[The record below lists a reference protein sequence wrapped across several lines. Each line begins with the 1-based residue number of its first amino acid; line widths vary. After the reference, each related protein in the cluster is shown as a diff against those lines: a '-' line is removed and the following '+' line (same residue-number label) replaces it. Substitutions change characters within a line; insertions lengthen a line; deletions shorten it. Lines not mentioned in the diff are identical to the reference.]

1 MTLHKLV
8 KQHLRFHIGMRTI
21 KTVASVIIAMMLVQ
35 TGISSYSNLSLAM
48 LGAVAAVQ
56 PSFKE
61 SVDSC
66 LAQII
71 GTVTG
76 GIVGNLLLLTPLP
89 TIVITAIAVV
99 VVITVYNLLHI
110 SYAPS
115 LPILVVVILCT
126 TPDVNHVSY
135 AAGRLFDTCIGLA
148 VGLAINT
155 LVCPYDNSRQI
166 RFTVKSL
173 DKELIRFLEEMFDGD
188 DVLPDPNVLSRKFRA
203 MEDML
208 RIFSQQR
215 FITHPKLQRKEVA
228 AFEVCR
234 DKARSLV
241 SRIHL
246 LSVMGIPGRLSGETC
261 ELLASSGA
269 MVKNKPWT
277 GEFTER
283 DIVINY
289 HVKQILALRR
299 ELLEAL
305 GEEIRLEEGRSDDG
319 SEVGE

>member
-1 MTLHKLV
+1 MTLRRLHK
-8 KQHLRFHIGMRTI
+8 KRTRFHIGMRTI
-21 KTVASVIIAMMLVQ
+21 KTVVSVIIAMLLVD
-35 TGISSYSNLSLAM
+35 SNLSPHSNLTLGM

-66 LAQII
+66 LAQIV

-76 GIVGNLLLLTPLP
+76 GIVGTLLLLTSLP

-126 TPDVNHVSY
+126 TPDVNHITY
-135 AAGRLFDTCIGLA
+135 AFGRLYDTCIGLT
-148 VGLAINT
+148 VGLVINT
-155 LVCPYDNSRQI
+155 LVFPYDNSRQI
-166 RFTVKSL
+166 RFAVESL
-173 DKELIRFLEEMFDGD
+173 DRELILFLEDMFDGD
-188 DVLPDPNVLSRKFRA
+188 DILPDPDVLGRKYDA
-203 MEDML
+203 MKDML
-208 RIFSQQR
+208 HIFSQQR
-215 FITHPKLQRKEVA
+215 IFTHLKLQKKEVA

-234 DKARSLV
+234 DKALALV
-241 SRIHL
+241 SRIYL
-246 LSVMGIPGRLSGETC
+246 LSVMGVPGHLNQEVC
-261 ELLASSGA
+261 DMLAASGA
-269 MVKNKPWT
+269 KIKDKPWN
-277 GEFTER
+277 GDFSER

-289 HVKQILALRR
+289 HVMHILNLRR

-305 GEEIRLEEGRSDDG
+305 GEEIRLEEGK
-319 SEVGE
+319 

>member
-1 MTLHKLV
+1 
-8 KQHLRFHIGMRTI
+8 MRTI
-21 KTVASVIIAMMLVQ
+21 KTVVSVIIAMLLVD
-35 TGISSYSNLSLAM
+35 SNLSPHSNLTLGM

-61 SVDSC
+61 SVDSS
-66 LAQII
+66 LAQIV

-76 GIVGNLLLLTPLP
+76 GIVGTLLLLTPLP

-126 TPDVNHVSY
+126 TPDVNHITY
-135 AAGRLFDTCIGLA
+135 AFGRLYDTCIGLT
-148 VGLAINT
+148 VGLVINT
-155 LVCPYDNSRQI
+155 LVFPYDNSRQI
-166 RFTVKSL
+166 RFAVESL
-173 DKELIRFLEEMFDGD
+173 DRELIIFLEEMFDGD
-188 DVLPDPNVLSRKFRA
+188 DILPDPDVLGRKYDA
-203 MEDML
+203 MKDML
-208 RIFSQQR
+208 HIFSQQR
-215 FITHPKLQRKEVA
+215 IFTHLKLQKKEVA

-234 DKARSLV
+234 DKALALV
-241 SRIHL
+241 SRIYL
-246 LSVMGIPGRLSGETC
+246 LSVMGVPGHLNQEVC
-261 ELLASSGA
+261 DMLAASGA
-269 MVKNKPWT
+269 KIKDKPWN

-289 HVKQILALRR
+289 HVMHILNLRR

-305 GEEIRLEEGRSDDG
+305 GEEIRLEEGK
-319 SEVGE
+319 